1 MQRMAS
7 AMHLENCDFTD
18 SILLS
23 PVGSSPYAY
32 TVTDQDARDGEIYFS
47 CSIGS
52 HCSGRMRKLTVKV
65 NRAQAV
71 ELIEE
76 RTKDR
81 LPISE
86 YRLGLTSQE
95 ACLAYQSGN
104 STLADREANF
114 IRDNA
119 LQSECTDPVL
129 DSDGRYFASCLSGPA
144 TLTPGGVM
152 NSARI
157 MHYPYPKDRR
167 VVVGTRTWEFVE
179 GDPIPN
185 SGGMGVIPVPV
196 NQLYIHHLQGRII
209 LGQGAEGIRR
219 SEVDAPFFGRS
230 WSISRNGSVEGPA
243 FARGLRTQ
251 FLMSSAVSSS
261 IFFDL
266 CQVSISLQDVF
277 LST

>member
-1 MQRMAS
+1 
-7 AMHLENCDFTD
+7 
-18 SILLS
+18 
-23 PVGSSPYAY
+23 
-32 TVTDQDARDGEIYFS
+32 
-47 CSIGS
+47 
-52 HCSGRMRKLTVKV
+52 
-65 NRAQAV
+65 
-71 ELIEE
+71 
-76 RTKDR
+76 
-81 LPISE
+81 
-86 YRLGLTSQE
+86 
-95 ACLAYQSGN
+95 
-104 STLADREANF
+104 
-114 IRDNA
+114 
-119 LQSECTDPVL
+119 
-129 DSDGRYFASCLSGPA
+129 
-144 TLTPGGVM
+144 M

-179 GDPIPN
+179 GDPILN